1 MNPFWL
7 LARLAA
13 GATVIGIGGLF
24 YLTHKALAR
33 PDDLIAGAAH
43 FRRGT
48 EEFCKGLSTVVFG
61 RPERPSEKAAK
72 EREASRIPIE

>member
-13 GATVIGIGGLF
+13 GATVIGIGSLVYF
-24 YLTHKALAR
+24 THKALAR
-33 PDDLIAGAAH
+33 PDDLIEGAAH

-48 EEFCKGLSTVVFG
+48 EEFGKGLSVVIFG
-61 RPERPSEKAAK
+61 RSHKPSDKAAK